1 MIYKATNLIAE
12 TFDLYDVDYRITEE
26 NEVSSVD
33 ASFNLESG
41 QEIVVRFISDD
52 EGNNVAIRIFGLVRN
67 VPVLKRAEVMEI
79 CSALCAE
86 GRYFKIYLH
95 ESGCVNVEA
104 DLPAR
109 INDDC
114 LGECSYEL
122 FARLARTIV
131 TEFHRFKEVML
142 GKSERSLSNPLEL
155 LRVLNEL
162 RDQPYDL
169 KK

>member
-52 EGNNVAIRIFGLVRN
+52 EGNDVAIRIVGLVRD
-67 VPVLKRAEVMEI
+67 VPVLKRTDVMEL

-86 GRYFKIYLH
+86 GRYFKFYLH

-109 INDDC
+109 IDDDC
-114 LGECSYEL
+114 LGECSFEL
-122 FARLARTIV
+122 LSRIARTIN
-131 TEFHRFKEVML
+131 TEFHRFKDVL
-142 GKSERSLSNPLEL
+142 FGKSERNMGNPIEL
-155 LRVLNEL
+155 LRAINEL
-162 RDQPYDL
+162 RNQP
-169 KK
+169 